1 MVIPMTLKES
11 VLQEIETADDKLLE
25 ELLQLIRSRTI
36 AKPTLTLA
44 DTIAIYRESAIVE
57 GLDIDPEEIWGNV
70 RDKTPA
76 DIEPRW

>member
-1 MVIPMTLKES
+1 MTLKES
-11 VLQEIETADDKLLE
+11 VLKEIETADDKLLE

-36 AKPTLTLA
+36 TKPTLTLS
-44 DTIAIYRESAIVE
+44 DTIAIYSESAIAE
-57 GLDIDPEEIWGNV
+57 GLDIDPEEVWGNV